1 MHEKRF
7 NGDASRLRSPERVEL
22 LEVDR
27 VVEACLP
34 GDVSSVLDI
43 GTGTGLFAEA
53 FARRGLTVAAVDAS
67 QEMVDA
73 TAKTVPGIDARL
85 ATAEELPFDDSSF
98 DLVFLGLVFHETD
111 DPEKAISEAMR
122 VARRRIAILEW
133 PFRAQE
139 MGPPLAHR
147 VGIRQIKQLLDTVY
161 RETERRFETHSF
173 HHVVLYRIDFTH
185 AAS

>member
-7 NGDASRLRSPERVEL
+7 NGGADRLRSPERVER
-22 LEVDR
+22 LEIDR

-34 GDVSSVLDI
+34 GDLSSVLDI

-53 FARRGLTVAAVDAS
+53 FARRGLSVAAVDANR
-67 QEMVDA
+67 EMVDA
-73 TAKTVPGIDARL
+73 TRTLVPGVDVRL
-85 ATAEELPFDDSSF
+85 ATAEELPFDDASF

-111 DPEKAISEAMR
+111 APEKAISEAFR

-133 PFRAQE
+133 PFRTQE

-147 VGIRQIKQLLDTVY
+147 VSMRQIKQLLETVY
-161 RETERRFETHSF
+161 READRRFETHSF
-173 HHVVLYRIDFTH
+173 HHVVLYRVDCPRS
-185 AAS
+185 A